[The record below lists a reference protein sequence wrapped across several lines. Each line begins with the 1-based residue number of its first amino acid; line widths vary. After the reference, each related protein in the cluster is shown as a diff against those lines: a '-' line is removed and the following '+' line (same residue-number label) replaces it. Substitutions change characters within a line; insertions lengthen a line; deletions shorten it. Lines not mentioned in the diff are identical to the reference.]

1 MREVRTFFARSLVH
15 GRHIVSSVV
24 RLPCAVCAVILGGS
38 CEACDDLRGKCSG
51 FFEQDVGCGDDQSFN
66 ASDSSKMAVANC
78 QAIEGAN
85 ENLRVRV
92 QLSLGN

>member
-1 MREVRTFFARSLVH
+1 M
-15 GRHIVSSVV
+15 
-24 RLPCAVCAVILGGS
+24 PYAVCAVTLGGS

-51 FFEQDVGCGDDQSFN
+51 FFEQDAGCGDDHSFN
-66 ASDSSKMAVANC
+66 TSDSSKMVVANC

-85 ENLRVRV
+85 ASLRVRV